1 MSEDKKLNQGNQEDI
16 QDYTQE
22 IEKNNTNDVNN
33 DQENN
38 TEEINEIESAKSKE
52 LKKDNKSTKAIVI
65 GAIVGVLCLGA
76 GYTVGKDAGRKLP
89 ATHKSYGSKVIATV
103 GDTKITEKELS
114 GRMQPLFYLN
124 GKTEMASDQLK
135 AYEESMIDYM
145 TTTEVLY
152 LEGKSEKI
160 TATKEEIDS
169 EYTNLMSS
177 ITQQFALSEEDY
189 LKQFKLTKED
199 VRKDVE
205 KEVIAMKYMKKASE
219 VSEKEA
225 KNYYDKNKDEFL
237 KVRASH
243 ILIQNTGSDGKEV
256 SADQKKKNKEKAEEI
271 LKKAQSGEDFAEL
284 AKNYSQDSS
293 AENGGDLDFFGKGQM
308 VEPFEKAAFSLKVG
322 EVSKDVIE
330 SQFGYHIIKKTD
342 EKQEDFDT
350 IKSDLITK
358 LSYEKQNNVV
368 DNLVE
373 KYNVDVKDR

>member
-1 MSEDKKLNQGNQEDI
+1 
-16 QDYTQE
+16 
-22 IEKNNTNDVNN
+22 
-33 DQENN
+33 
-38 TEEINEIESAKSKE
+38 
-52 LKKDNKSTKAIVI
+52 
-65 GAIVGVLCLGA
+65 
-76 GYTVGKDAGRKLP
+76 
-89 ATHKSYGSKVIATV
+89 
-103 GDTKITEKELS
+103 
-114 GRMQPLFYLN
+114 
-124 GKTEMASDQLK
+124 
-135 AYEESMIDYM
+135 
-145 TTTEVLY
+145 
-152 LEGKSEKI
+152 
-160 TATKEEIDS
+160 
-169 EYTNLMSS
+169 MSS
-177 ITQQFALSEEDY
+177 ITQQFGLSEEDY

-205 KEVIAMKYMKKASE
+205 KEVIAMKYMKKASD

-243 ILIQNTGSDGKEV
+243 ILIQNTDTDGKEV
-256 SADQKKKNKEKAEEI
+256 SAAQKKKNKEKAEEI